1 MIDVQVT
8 VASLDDARLDAAF
21 ADAELRLG
29 PVLDGGD
36 HAQPGVPVS
45 PADVRKRLARETE
58 GRRVHVHVREAGRWN
73 QRYALLFRDYLRAHP
88 EVARQYADLKRGL
101 AARFGSDREGYTE
114 AKTEFVR
121 ATEVKARAW
130 RRETAPPPGPSPTA

>member
-45 PADVRKRLARETE
+45 PADVRKRLASETD

-88 EVARQYADLKRGL
+88 ATAAAYADAKRRL
-101 AARFGSDREGYTE
+101 AALPIDRRTY
-114 AKTEFVR
+114 A
-121 ATEVKARAW
+121 
-130 RRETAPPPGPSPTA
+130 ETKDPLCDLVMLPAEQWGAQTGWQPPPSDA